1 MLELV
6 KNIEFVKNKKLKVN
20 KIGEKQF
27 ILENHDEKFFLSLFP
42 FGKFSKI
49 NKIFECLNDFSNDF
63 SNIPYSDIGVL
74 NDKFCYRIIPYI
86 VDEKHN
92 LSDEEA
98 YSIGIK
104 IGKFI
109 FEYHKRFQ
117 AYDCGRWNK
126 HYNYRI
132 NKFLHRYGLGKYRG
146 NLDYVLFDFLERNRY
161 CLNDRICTTIIGI
174 NGLDDIRV
182 SKDGKFQIIEE
193 YKILRSDAYF
203 EFRNFNLDYDNN
215 ASLLTGIVDGYF
227 NNNVPRIFFKLL
239 GVYTIIENLYDFFV
253 ENKDLDDEVI
263 NDKIEKIN
271 YVYDGFSSIYPI
283 WYLSH
288 KRN

>member
-1 MLELV
+1 MEDGI
-6 KNIEFVKNKKLKVN
+6 NI
-20 KIGEKQF
+20 
-27 ILENHDEKFFLSLFP
+27 
-42 FGKFSKI
+42 
-49 NKIFECLNDFSNDF
+49 
-63 SNIPYSDIGVL
+63 
-74 NDKFCYRIIPYI
+74 III
-86 VDEKHN
+86 
-92 LSDEEA
+92 
-98 YSIGIK
+98 
-104 IGKFI
+104 
-109 FEYHKRFQ
+109 
-117 AYDCGRWNK
+117 
-126 HYNYRI
+126 
-132 NKFLHRYGLGKYRG
+132 FLHRYGLGKYRG

-203 EFRNFNLDYDNN
+203 EFRNLNLDYDNN

-239 GVYTIIENLYDFFV
+239 GVYTIIENLYEFFV